1 MTDIQAALGLSQMSR
16 LDQYVAIRNQLAQ
29 RYDELLAKLPVIVP
43 AQAKDC
49 YSSRHLYVVRLKLDE
64 IDKSRRQVFE
74 SLREQGVGVQIHYIP
89 VHLQPYYQKMGWKKG
104 DFPVSENYYQHCISL
119 PMFPTLNN
127 MELEYIVNKIISFHN
142 VSDN

>member
-1 MTDIQAALGLSQMSR
+1 M
-16 LDQYVAIRNQLAQ
+16 
-29 RYDELLAKLPVIVP
+29 AKLPVTVP

-89 VHLQPYYQKMGWKKG
+89 VPSQPYYKNLGFSDEDYPHGLSYFQ
-104 DFPVSENYYQHCISL
+104 EAISL
-119 PMFPTLNN
+119 PLFPT
-127 MELEYIVNKIISFHN
+127 MTTEQQDKIVSVLSEILRS
-142 VSDN
+142 